1 MSSSVRDI
9 TESTEAE
16 GRDDTHHGSTL
27 GTDPCRT
34 STKPSTSNEPV
45 CGLRS
50 LGEQPNQKSSIDQ
63 RSSDEEPDKPSSKHR
78 DSSATQSA
86 AHSDPVVEHRTSVSV
101 YGLRPAESINSNNIS
116 EASEARSSSH
126 DLHRHSLGRRTLDH
140 RDGSHCSAGGRSTI
154 GDSAQTQQNMA
165 PSISISNASNTVSAA
180 NSIMAKSMVSGSIVV
195 IAERTKHGGAERQL
209 QAQHATVNEQQQR
222 AQKAG
227 STQHAMHL
235 QRGCQQQQIQQIQ
248 QIQQVQQIQQIQQM
262 QQIQQIQQMQQQQV
276 QVQVQQQK
284 QQQQQVQ
291 QVQQMNG
298 GM

>member
-140 RDGSHCSAGGRSTI
+140 RDGSHYSAGGRSPI

-165 PSISISNASNTVSAA
+165 PSISISNASNSAA

-195 IAERTKHGGAERQL
+195 IAERTQHGGAERQL

>member
-126 DLHRHSLGRRTLDH
+126 DLHRHSLGRRTLNH
-140 RDGSHCSAGGRSTI
+140 RDGSHYSAGGRSPI

-235 QRGCQQQQIQQIQ
+235 QRGCQHQQIQQIQ
-248 QIQQVQQIQQIQQM
+248 QQQVR
-262 QQIQQIQQMQQQQV
+262 
-276 QVQVQQQK
+276 
-284 QQQQQVQ
+284 

-298 GM
+298 GK

>member
-140 RDGSHCSAGGRSTI
+140 RDGSHYSAGGRSPI

-262 QQIQQIQQMQQQQV
+262 QQLQQIQQMQQQQV

>member
-140 RDGSHCSAGGRSTI
+140 RDGSHYSAGGAAPSVIAPRLSRTWLPASASAMHRTL
-154 GDSAQTQQNMA
+154 SAQQTR
-165 PSISISNASNTVSAA
+165 SW
-180 NSIMAKSMVSGSIVV
+180 
-195 IAERTKHGGAERQL
+195 
-209 QAQHATVNEQQQR
+209 QHR
-222 AQKAG
+222 
-227 STQHAMHL
+227 
-235 QRGCQQQQIQQIQ
+235 
-248 QIQQVQQIQQIQQM
+248 
-262 QQIQQIQQMQQQQV
+262 
-276 QVQVQQQK
+276 
-284 QQQQQVQ
+284 
-291 QVQQMNG
+291 
-298 GM
+298 

>member
-1 MSSSVRDI
+1 MSSSLRDI

-16 GRDDTHHGSTL
+16 GRDDTHNGSTL

-34 STKPSTSNEPV
+34 STMPSTSNESV

-140 RDGSHCSAGGRSTI
+140 RDGSHYSAGGRSPI

-180 NSIMAKSMVSGSIVV
+180 NSIICQWTVVDTKCFSDRSYFDDHRLSGSDPS
-195 IAERTKHGGAERQL
+195 
-209 QAQHATVNEQQQR
+209 QH
-222 AQKAG
+222 
-227 STQHAMHL
+227 S
-235 QRGCQQQQIQQIQ
+235 
-248 QIQQVQQIQQIQQM
+248 
-262 QQIQQIQQMQQQQV
+262 
-276 QVQVQQQK
+276 
-284 QQQQQVQ
+284 
-291 QVQQMNG
+291 
-298 GM
+298 